1 MGAARRKKHC
11 GGAGVMPQIP
21 ALFQPWPPEEE
32 TEEYDVIFLPNENFE
47 TNQLHG
53 VNDMDET
60 TYTYDDG
67 STYTYHDDG
76 SVTVTDAS
84 GETYA
89 GINTITSDGSAQTT
103 YVDNK
108 KLGFPVTT
116 TVNPKTGTATQVTTG
131 TDVNGIVG
139 IINSVTKV
147 VQAVK
152 GTGNIAGSNIF
163 SQPIG
168 TAIPQANGTVI
179 TRNANGTITTFDPRT
194 GQTSTTTLPGQAGG
208 LLSGNN
214 LLIIGVLAIGAI
226 ALSKRK

>member
-1 MGAARRKKHC
+1 
-11 GGAGVMPQIP
+11 MPQIP
-21 ALFQPWPPEEE
+21 ALFQAWPPEEE

-53 VNDMDET
+53 VNDMGDET

-67 STYTYHDDG
+67 STYTYHADG
-76 SVTVTDAS
+76 STTVTS
-84 GETYA
+84 GDGYTYG
-89 GINTITSDGSAQTT
+89 GITQLTSDGSAQTT
-103 YVDNK
+103 VTDTTTGNQT
-108 KLGFPVTT
+108 TT
-116 TVNPKTGTATQVTTG
+116 TVNPATGVATKVTTG
-131 TDVNGIVG
+131 LDANGIVG

>member
-1 MGAARRKKHC
+1 
-11 GGAGVMPQIP
+11 MPQIP
-21 ALFQPWPPEEE
+21 ALLRPWKQQDEI
-32 TEEYDVIFLPNENFE
+32 EEYDVIFIPNENFE

-53 VNDMDET
+53 VHDMDET

-67 STYTYHDDG
+67 STYTFHDDG
-76 SVTVTDAS
+76 SVTVTDAT
-84 GETYA
+84 GETYT

-131 TDVNGIVG
+131 MDVNGIVG

-179 TRNANGTITTFDPRT
+179 TRNANGTITTYDPRT

-208 LLSGNN
+208 SLLSGNN
-214 LLIIGVLAIGAI
+214 LLIIGALAIGAI
-226 ALSKRK
+226 ALSRRK

>member
-1 MGAARRKKHC
+1 
-11 GGAGVMPQIP
+11 MPQIP
-21 ALFQPWPPEEE
+21 ALLRPWHQEDEI
-32 TEEYDVIFLPNENFE
+32 EEYDVIFLPNDNSQ
-47 TNQLHG
+47 TNQLNG
-53 VNDMDET
+53 VNNMGDDL

-76 SVTVTDAS
+76 SVTVTDAT

-89 GINTITSDGSAQTT
+89 GINTITPDGSVQTT
-103 YVDNK
+103 YTDNK

-131 TDVNGIVG
+131 MDVNGIVG

-194 GQTSTTTLPGQAGG
+194 GQTSTTTIPGQAGG
-208 LLSGNN
+208 LGSLFQGNN
-214 LLIIGVLAIGAI
+214 LLIIGALAIGAI

>member
-1 MGAARRKKHC
+1 MA
-11 GGAGVMPQIP
+11 QIP
-21 ALFQPWPPEEE
+21 ALFQPWPPEPEP
-32 TEEYDVIFLPNENFE
+32 EEYDVIFIPTENLKE
-47 TNQLHG
+47 NTMLG
-53 VNDMDET
+53 DIWGG
-60 TYTYDDG
+60 DDG
-67 STYTYHDDG
+67 TQYDFGDGDVVLVNADG
-76 SVTVTDAS
+76 SVVNQSEFGVVTQNDDAFIKTITTQPDTGNQTVT
-84 GETYA
+84 
-89 GINTITSDGSAQTT
+89 TISKA
-103 YVDNK
+103 
-108 KLGFPVTT
+108 
-116 TVNPKTGTATQVTTG
+116 TGTVSKVTTG
-131 TDVNGIVG
+131 LDVNGIVG

-152 GTGNIAGSNIF
+152 GTGQTTAGIY

-179 TRNANGTITTFDPRT
+179 TRNTNGTLTTFDPRT

>member
-1 MGAARRKKHC
+1 MA
-11 GGAGVMPQIP
+11 QIA
-21 ALFQPWPPEEE
+21 ALFQQWPPEPEP
-32 TEEYDVIFLPNENFE
+32 EEYDVIFIPTENLKDNTMLGDIF
-47 TNQLHG
+47 G
-53 VNDMDET
+53 G
-60 TYTYDDG
+60 DDG
-67 STYTYHDDG
+67 TQYDFGDGDVVLVNADG
-76 SVTVTDAS
+76 SVVNQSEFGVVTQNDDAFIKTITTQPNTGNQTVT
-84 GETYA
+84 
-89 GINTITSDGSAQTT
+89 TISKA
-103 YVDNK
+103 
-108 KLGFPVTT
+108 
-116 TVNPKTGTATQVTTG
+116 TGTVSKVTTG
-131 TDVNGIVG
+131 LDVNGIVG

-152 GTGNIAGSNIF
+152 GTGQTTAGIY

-179 TRNANGTITTFDPRT
+179 TRNTNGTLTTFDPRT

>member
-1 MGAARRKKHC
+1 
-11 GGAGVMPQIP
+11 MPQIP
-21 ALFQPWPPEEE
+21 ALFQPWPPEPEPD
-32 TEEYDVIFLPNENFE
+32 EYDVIFIPNENFE

-53 VNDMDET
+53 VNMGDET
-60 TYTYDDG
+60 TFTYDDG
-67 STYTYHDDG
+67 STFTYNADG
-76 SVTVTDAS
+76 STTVTS
-84 GETYA
+84 GDGYTEN
-89 GINTITSDGSAQTT
+89 GITILQSDGSAQTT
-103 YVDNK
+103 TTDATTGNQT
-108 KLGFPVTT
+108 TT
-116 TVNPKTGTATQVTTG
+116 TVNPATGVAKTVTTG
-131 TDVNGIVG
+131 LDANGIVG

-152 GTGNIAGSNIF
+152 GTGVIGGSNIY

-194 GQTSTTTLPGQAGG
+194 GQTSTTTIPSASGG

-214 LLIIGVLAIGAI
+214 LLIIGLLAIGAL

>member
-1 MGAARRKKHC
+1 
-11 GGAGVMPQIP
+11 MPQIP
-21 ALFQPWPPEEE
+21 ALFQPWPLEEE
-32 TEEYDVIFLPNENFE
+32 TEEYDVIFLPNEHLKENTMLGALGADAGDTTDFI
-47 TNQLHG
+47 TTDNQIIN
-53 VNDMDET
+53 V
-60 TYTYDDG
+60 YT
-67 STYTYHDDG
+67 
-76 SVTVTDAS
+76 
-84 GETYA
+84 
-89 GINTITSDGSAQTT
+89 DGSAETPFGPGVAVQNADGTTSVIATSPDTGNQTT
-103 YVDNK
+103 
-108 KLGFPVTT
+108 TT
-116 TVNPKTGTATQVTTG
+116 INTRNGTATQVTTG
-131 TDVNGIVG
+131 LDANGIVG

-152 GTGNIAGSNIF
+152 GTGQMTAGIY

-214 LLIIGVLAIGAI
+214 LLIIGVLAIGAL

>member
-1 MGAARRKKHC
+1 MA
-11 GGAGVMPQIP
+11 QIP
-21 ALFQPWPPEEE
+21 ALFQPWPPEPEP
-32 TEEYDVIFLPNENFE
+32 EEYDVIFIPTENLKE
-47 TNQLHG
+47 NTMLG
-53 VNDMDET
+53 DIWGSSDET
-60 TYTYDDG
+60 QYDFGDG
-67 STYTYHDDG
+67 DVVLVNADG
-76 SVTVTDAS
+76 SVVNQSEFGVVTQNDDAFIKTITTQPDTGNQTVT
-84 GETYA
+84 
-89 GINTITSDGSAQTT
+89 TISKA
-103 YVDNK
+103 
-108 KLGFPVTT
+108 
-116 TVNPKTGTATQVTTG
+116 TGTVSKVTTG
-131 TDVNGIVG
+131 LDVNGIVG

-152 GTGNIAGSNIF
+152 GTGQTTAGIY

-179 TRNANGTITTFDPRT
+179 TRNTNGTLTTFDPRT

>member
-1 MGAARRKKHC
+1 
-11 GGAGVMPQIP
+11 MPKIP
-21 ALFQPWPPEEE
+21 ALLKPWPQDDEI
-32 TEEYDVIFLPNENFE
+32 EEYDVIFIPNESLQ
-47 TNQLHG
+47 TNQLNG
-53 VNDMDET
+53 VNMGEET
-60 TYTYDDG
+60 TFTYDDG
-67 STYTYHDDG
+67 STFTFHDDG
-76 SVTVTDAS
+76 STTVTS
-84 GETYA
+84 GDGYTEG
-89 GINTITSDGSAQTT
+89 GITQLTSDGSA
-103 YVDNK
+103 
-108 KLGFPVTT
+108 VTT
-116 TVNPKTGTATQVTTG
+116 TTDANTGNQTTTKVNPKTGAATQVTTG
-131 TDVNGIVG
+131 VDANGIVG

-208 LLSGNN
+208 LGSLFQGNN
-214 LLIIGVLAIGAI
+214 LLIIGALAIGAI

>member
-1 MGAARRKKHC
+1 
-11 GGAGVMPQIP
+11 MPQIP
-21 ALFQPWPPEEE
+21 ALLKPWPQESEI
-32 TEEYDVIFLPNENFE
+32 EEYDVIFIPNDNSQ
-47 TNQLHG
+47 TNQLNG
-53 VNDMDET
+53 VNNMGDDL

-76 SVTVTDAS
+76 SVTVIDAT

-89 GINTITSDGSAQTT
+89 GINQITPDGSA
-103 YVDNK
+103 V
-108 KLGFPVTT
+108 VTVT
-116 TVNPKTGTATQVTTG
+116 DTKTGNQTQTKTNITTGQATKVTTG
-131 TDVNGIVG
+131 LDVNGIVG

-179 TRNANGTITTFDPRT
+179 TRNANGTITTYDPRT

-208 LLSGNN
+208 LGSLFQGNN
-214 LLIIGVLAIGAI
+214 LLIIGALAIGAI

>member
-1 MGAARRKKHC
+1 MA
-11 GGAGVMPQIP
+11 QIA
-21 ALFQPWPPEEE
+21 ALFQPWPPEPEP
-32 TEEYDVIFLPNENFE
+32 EEYDVIFIPNENFE

-53 VNDMDET
+53 VNNMGDDT

-76 SVTVTDAS
+76 SVTVTDAT

-89 GINTITSDGSAQTT
+89 GINQITSDGSAQTT
-103 YVDNK
+103 VTDVRTGNQ
-108 KLGFPVTT
+108 TT
-116 TVNPKTGTATQVTTG
+116 TKTNITTGQATKVTTG
-131 TDVNGIVG
+131 LDVNGIVG

-179 TRNANGTITTFDPRT
+179 TRNANGTLTTFDPRT

-208 LLSGNN
+208 SLLSGNN
-214 LLIIGVLAIGAI
+214 LLIIGALAIGAI
-226 ALSKRK
+226 ALSRRK

>member
-1 MGAARRKKHC
+1 
-11 GGAGVMPQIP
+11 MPQIP
-21 ALFQPWPPEEE
+21 ALLRPWHQEDEI
-32 TEEYDVIFLPNENFE
+32 EEYDVIFLPNDNSQ
-47 TNQLHG
+47 TNQLNG
-53 VNDMDET
+53 VNNMGDDL

-76 SVTVTDAS
+76 SVTVTDET

-89 GINTITSDGSAQTT
+89 GINTITPDGLVQTT
-103 YVDNK
+103 YTDNK

-131 TDVNGIVG
+131 LDVNGIVG

-179 TRNANGTITTFDPRT
+179 TRNANGTITTYDPRT
-194 GQTSTTTLPGQAGG
+194 GQTSTTTLPGQASG
-208 LLSGNN
+208 LGSLFQGNN
-214 LLIIGVLAIGAI
+214 LLIIGALAIGAI

>member
-1 MGAARRKKHC
+1 
-11 GGAGVMPQIP
+11 MPQIP
-21 ALFQPWPPEEE
+21 ALLRPWPQESEI
-32 TEEYDVIFLPNENFE
+32 EEYDVIFIPNDNSQ
-47 TNQLHG
+47 TNQLNG
-53 VNDMDET
+53 VNNMGDDL

-76 SVTVTDAS
+76 SVTVTDAT

-89 GINTITSDGSAQTT
+89 GINTITPDGSVQTT
-103 YVDNK
+103 YTDNK

-131 TDVNGIVG
+131 MDVNGIVG

-194 GQTSTTTLPGQAGG
+194 GQTSTTTIPGQAGG
-208 LLSGNN
+208 LGSLFQGNN
-214 LLIIGVLAIGAI
+214 LLIIGALAIGAI